1 VVRFLVVSL
10 AVVRITGDDLV
21 GELSLE
27 TTVTLALLG
36 TVSIGSI
43 ILMLMQATKQLF
55 PSLEGQ
61 WAIRVTFVY
70 SLFAV
75 ALSMHQLGADFQDLD
90 AWISIFLGG
99 CGAFV
104 SAVSQYAF
112 LFKRSV
118 EGLPPP
124 PDAEAP
130 VAAFDSPT
138 EDTGEYPVTVKRMHD
153 EKVRG

>member
-1 VVRFLVVSL
+1 M
-10 AVVRITGDDLV
+10 GD
-21 GELSLE
+21 LSLE
-27 TTVTLALLG
+27 STVTLALLG

-61 WAIRVTFVY
+61 WAIRATFVY

-75 ALSMHQLGADFQDLD
+75 ALSMHQLGSDLRD
-90 AWISIFLGG
+90 VDTWIAVFLGG

-130 VAAFDSPT
+130 ATAFETPVDKPS
-138 EDTGEYPVTVKRMHD
+138 EETGEYPVTVRQMHD
-153 EKVRG
+153 ERVRG

>member
-1 VVRFLVVSL
+1 M
-10 AVVRITGDDLV
+10 

-27 TTVTLALLG
+27 STVTLALLG

-61 WAIRVTFVY
+61 WAIRITFIY

-75 ALSMHQLGADFQDLD
+75 ALSMHQLGSDLRDADT
-90 AWISIFLGG
+90 WIAIFLGG

-130 VAAFDSPT
+130 AEAFHNET
-138 EDTGEYPVTVKRMHD
+138 EDTGEYAPVSVRHMHD